1 MIEINLNKFS
11 KFIQCNQS
19 HIVCY
24 YQLSDDKKLNL
35 DISKTIL
42 DFFYDLQKGNVHLK
56 DGYFRCKF
64 ACFIDLNSFK
74 YTVFLFPVIRY
85 LQELPAIGKEGLLL

>member
-11 KFIQCNQS
+11 NFIQCNMTGV
-19 HIVCY
+19 VCY

-35 DISKTIL
+35 DISETIL
-42 DFFYDLQKGNVHLK
+42 DFFYDLQRGKVLLK
-56 DGYFRCKF
+56 DGFFCCKF
-64 ACFIDLNSFK
+64 ACFIDLKSFK